1 MPVESTTGFPVAAQA
16 VSPQSPAAA
25 KPAWLTLKGRVLDFL
40 LVAQRVRVDGA
51 DADQTLAALQAQAD
65 KIFFTLRSVMT
76 QPLPNDD
83 LEFIQQR
90 TECLWEELRG
100 QRIFITG
107 GTGFFGVWLLES
119 LLHANRVGGLG
130 LHATVLSRSPEA
142 FRRAWPHLAQ
152 NSAITLLGGDVRSFV
167 FPEGEVKFVI
177 HAATETYAR
186 EGSGGTVDLLG
197 TILGGAERVLQF
209 AAHHGTEKLLLTS
222 SGAVY
227 GPQPEQLTH
236 LREDYPGAPDPLHA
250 GSAYAEGKRA
260 AEALSVAYGE
270 QYGMACKIARCF
282 AFVGPLLPL
291 DAHFAIGNFIR
302 DAMRGEAIRI
312 NGDGTARRS
321 YMYSADLAIWI
332 WNLLLRAPAQQA
344 RRQPWASSSSDK
356 ACRMVAV
363 MGMWPERT
371 RILHPPQ
378 ALSPPQGNSTPSS
391 NNRSARLR
399 CGSGWMVMWRG
410 QSAPE

>member
-1 MPVESTTGFPVAAQA
+1 
-16 VSPQSPAAA
+16 
-25 KPAWLTLKGRVLDFL
+25 
-40 LVAQRVRVDGA
+40 
-51 DADQTLAALQAQAD
+51 
-65 KIFFTLRSVMT
+65 MT

-167 FPEGEVKFVI
+167 FPEGEFKFVI
-177 HAATETYAR
+177 HAATETYTR

-260 AEALSVAYGE
+260 AEALCVAYGE

-344 RRQPWASSSSDK
+344 FNVGSAHSVSILELANTVRTAIGSKEEVRVAKAAVPGAPLQQYVPCVEKAASELGLCCEVSLEDAIRK
-356 ACRMVAV
+356 TAA
-363 MGMWPERT
+363 W
-371 RILHPPQ
+371 H
-378 ALSPPQGNSTPSS
+378 
-391 NNRSARLR
+391 
-399 CGSGWMVMWRG
+399 GWV
-410 QSAPE
+410 